1 MAPWVIDIS
10 FLYVSIKLYINLLKH
25 LKLVYKKSVCL
36 VSGQIGT
43 LFIHIAVIW
52 FSTREYAAVWTGDN
66 HSHNLKF
73 N

>member
-1 MAPWVIDIS
+1 MAPWVFDIS

-25 LKLVYKKSVCL
+25 LKLVYKKTVSL
-36 VSGQIGT
+36 VTGQIGT
-43 LFIHIAVIW
+43 LFIRIAVIW
-52 FSTREYAAVWTGDN
+52 FSTREYPAVWTGDN